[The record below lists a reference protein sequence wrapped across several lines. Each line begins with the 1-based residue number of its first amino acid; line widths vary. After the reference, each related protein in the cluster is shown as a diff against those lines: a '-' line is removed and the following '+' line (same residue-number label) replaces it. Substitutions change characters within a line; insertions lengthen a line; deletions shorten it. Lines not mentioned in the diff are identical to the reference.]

1 MASRVVPFFRVAA
14 TKLLESVAS
23 RVDCDEAV
31 NLKKKK
37 ILTNGANEC
46 RVRTTA
52 RVKHMTYGR
61 GFRVEVVEGVVH
73 QNVFFFTKQELSPV
87 QWHQHVVDA
96 LEASGGHVL
105 LAAASETGE
114 KDVGGEVSNG
124 TKGVLPKTKAQQED
138 DDWVHTLMTGC
149 LVGDACLEKT
159 VEAVTPVQAEERPV
173 SREAPRTETPVGAK
187 GKVKDK
193 ATPPTVR
200 TGPAG
205 QHPLKNKI
213 PFAPTRSVR
222 HDRDFEVLRNDRR
235 PPVGGK
241 PPTSQSVPAHGA
253 QLQNR
258 WGPRDQRQSPQ
269 TSQAAPEATEADA
282 RISSDPRVGAYAEW
296 GDEQTGLMP
305 KFTFQGPRST
315 GSQEPPPQETS
326 WKSWSFDKRGS
337 WDQSE
342 WNQRGWDQGAWNQ
355 RDWDE
360 GVWVQ
365 ESWQQGAYAWGPA
378 LDKHTTGTAKVGP
391 PCDQCGRRL
400 HLWHDNGGWFCR
412 ACWVSYYNT
421 EPPHK

>member
-1 MASRVVPFFRVAA
+1 MSWYRDINGQQVWINRDERIYSIAGPTDLVEETMAYLSSTTKKAVYQEQVINEDLDMAKIPKKQREKLQGKQRGFIVRVDTEQHVASRVVPFFRVAA

-46 RVRTTA
+46 RFRTTA

-193 ATPPTVR
+193 A
-200 TGPAG
+200 
-205 QHPLKNKI
+205 
-213 PFAPTRSVR
+213 
-222 HDRDFEVLRNDRR
+222 
-235 PPVGGK
+235 
-241 PPTSQSVPAHGA
+241 
-253 QLQNR
+253 QN
-258 WGPRDQRQSPQ
+258 
-269 TSQAAPEATEADA
+269 A
-282 RISSDPRVGAYAEW
+282 VY
-296 GDEQTGLMP
+296 
-305 KFTFQGPRST
+305 
-315 GSQEPPPQETS
+315 
-326 WKSWSFDKRGS
+326 
-337 WDQSE
+337 
-342 WNQRGWDQGAWNQ
+342 
-355 RDWDE
+355 
-360 GVWVQ
+360 
-365 ESWQQGAYAWGPA
+365 
-378 LDKHTTGTAKVGP
+378 LDKVLYERVIKEVPTFKMITPSVLI
-391 PCDQCGRRL
+391 DRL
-400 HLWHDNGGWFCR
+400 KINGSVARLAIRHFEREGQIKPVIHHNGQLVYTR
-412 ACWVSYYNT
+412 NSD
-421 EPPHK
+421 